1 MKSNSN
7 KSLGSL
13 VNGGIIN
20 LNNLF
25 KPIEDSFRK
34 FDKDMFLDT
43 FGKVRDS
50 FFTNSTNFANDLKEI
65 FKDVKDTK
73 KAFTY
78 VVDVDKDKEQIN
90 YEIED
95 GDLGKELRVA
105 IKSNDGSYK
114 TVKYVSI
121 PRDCDLKKIFVKY
134 NEDEKKEVF
143 TIPKYK
149 HHYSN
154 KNKKFKNYEKNNN
167 NVNK

>member
-1 MKSNSN
+1 MKNKSN

-34 FDKDMFLDT
+34 LDKDMFLDT
-43 FGKVRDS
+43 FGKVKDS
-50 FFTNSTNFANDLKEI
+50 FFTNSNNFANDLKDI
-65 FKDVKDTK
+65 LKGVKDTK

-95 GDLGKELRVA
+95 GDFGKELRVT
-105 IKSNDGSYK
+105 IKSNDGSSK
-114 TVKYVSI
+114 TVKYISI
-121 PRDCDLKKIFVKY
+121 PKDCDLKKMLVKY

-143 TIPKYK
+143 MIPKYK
-149 HHYSN
+149 HHYSH
-154 KNKKFKNYEKNNN
+154 KNKKFTNHEKNNN